1 MVKAVADF
9 GVPEENFTVD
19 LTIARGL
26 DYYTG
31 TVYETTMLDHPEI
44 GSICSGGRYDN
55 LAEYYTDKT
64 TPRRGYFHR
73 LDPPVLRSG

>member
-1 MVKAVADF
+1 M
-9 GVPEENFTVD
+9 D

-31 TVYETTMLDHPEI
+31 TVYETVMLDHPEI

-55 LAEYYTDKT
+55 LAEYYTDKKASYVLLRGFLLLET
-64 TPRRGYFHR
+64 T
-73 LDPPVLRSG
+73 